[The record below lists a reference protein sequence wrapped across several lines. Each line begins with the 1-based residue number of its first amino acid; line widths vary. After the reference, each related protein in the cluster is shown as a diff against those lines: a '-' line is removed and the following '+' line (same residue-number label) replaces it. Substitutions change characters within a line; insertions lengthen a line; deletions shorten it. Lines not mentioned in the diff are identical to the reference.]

1 MSGPRV
7 RRIVRLSAFV
17 WVLAFALAA
26 CSNEGPYNS
35 FRPAGP
41 VADKQ
46 NDLFWLVFW
55 IATVVFVLVQAA
67 LVYVIVKYRRR
78 SPDDTP
84 KQIHGNARLEVIW
97 TILPALLLAGIAVP
111 TVGTIFDLAE
121 APAGAM
127 RVEVIGHQW
136 WWEVRYPDQGIVTAN
151 EVHIPTGEQVVME
164 LSSNDVIHSFW
175 VPRLAGKQDLVPGRT
190 NTLNFAADHP
200 GTYRGQCAEFCGLSH
215 AQMRFRVVA
224 HDPADFETWLEE
236 QRAEAAAPAEGSE
249 AAGSLPT
256 CLACHQIQGV
266 DPPTD
271 APPQIA
277 APDLTH
283 FGSRQTIAAGIL
295 PNTDEALA
303 RWLRDPPAV
312 KPGSRMPDYN
322 LTEPQIEALVEYL
335 RGLR

>member
-7 RRIVRLSAFV
+7 RRILRLSAFV

-26 CSNEGPYNS
+26 CSNDGPYNT

-55 IATVVFVLVQAA
+55 IATAVFVLVQGA
-67 LVYVIVKYRRR
+67 LVVVMVKYRRR

-84 KQIHGNARLEVIW
+84 KQIHGNSRLEVIW
-97 TILPALLLAGIAVP
+97 TILPALLLAGVAVP

-121 APAGAM
+121 SPAGAM
-127 RVEVIGHQW
+127 RVEVVGHQW
-136 WWEVRYPDQGIVTAN
+136 WWEVRYPDLGVVTAN

-164 LSSNDVIHSFW
+164 LTSNDVIHSFW

-190 NTLNFAADHP
+190 NTLNFAADRP

-224 HDPADFETWLEE
+224 HQPEEFETWLED

-249 AAGSLPT
+249 AAASLPT

-266 DPPTD
+266 APPSD
-271 APPQIA
+271 APPQIP

-295 PNTDEALA
+295 PNTPEALA
-303 RWLRDPPAV
+303 RWLRNPPAV
-312 KPGSRMPDYN
+312 KPGSKMPDYN